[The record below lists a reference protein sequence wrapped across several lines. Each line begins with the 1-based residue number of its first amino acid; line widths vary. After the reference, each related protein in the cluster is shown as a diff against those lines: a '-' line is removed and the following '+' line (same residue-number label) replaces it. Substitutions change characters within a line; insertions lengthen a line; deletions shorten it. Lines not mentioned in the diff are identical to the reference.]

1 MTKKTTRKE
10 EYNQNQQ
17 ALFMAFELGATKWV
31 LGFSIG
37 LGQKPR
43 KRTIDAG
50 NLNSLQQEIK
60 AAKERFGL
68 SENATVYSCYESGR
82 DGFWIDRYLKT
93 VRVQNFVI
101 DSSSIEVN
109 RRRRRAKTD
118 SLDVEGL
125 LKLLIRHHLGD
136 KKVFSIVRVPSEEE
150 EDRRHLHRGFQTLK
164 KEKTRTT
171 NRIRGLLATQGIRVT
186 RLELSDRQLEA
197 IRTWNKQGLG
207 EGLKSRLR
215 MEWQRVLQLREQ
227 MRQLR
232 AERQI
237 QLKDEKR
244 LAIAQVKQLTQLRAI
259 GPETSWIV
267 AHEIFWRDFRNR
279 RQVGALVG
287 LAPTPYDSGESN
299 REQGI
304 SKAGN
309 RHVRAIAIELAW
321 SWVRHQPNSKLTQWF
336 RQRFSGAGKRA
347 RKIGIVAVAR
357 RLIIELWRFLRTG
370 AIPEGALLKSQS
382 SITVTE

>member
-10 EYNQNQQ
+10 EYSENQQ
-17 ALFMAFELGATKWV
+17 ALFMAFELGASKWV

-50 NLNSLQQEIK
+50 NLGSLQQEIK
-60 AAKERFGL
+60 AAQERFGL
-68 SENATVYSCYESGR
+68 SENAEVKSCYESGR
-82 DGFWIDRYLKT
+82 DGFWIHRYLET
-93 VRVQNFVI
+93 VGVQNFVI

-109 RRRRRAKTD
+109 RKRRRAKTD
-118 SLDVEGL
+118 SLDAESL
-125 LKLLIRHHLGD
+125 LKLLIHYHLGE
-136 KKVFSIVRVPSEEE
+136 KKAFSVVRVPSEEE

-171 NRIRGLLATQGIRVT
+171 NRIRGLLATQSVRMP

-197 IRTWNKQGLG
+197 IRIWNGTGLG
-207 EGLKSRLR
+207 EGLKNRLR
-215 MEWQRVLQLREQ
+215 IEWQRVLQLREQ
-227 MRQLR
+227 MRELR
-232 AERQI
+232 GERQSR
-237 QLKDEKR
+237 LKDQKR
-244 LAIAQVKQLTQLRAI
+244 LEIAQVKQLSTLRSI

-267 AHEIFWRDFRNR
+267 VHEILWRDFRNS
-279 RQVGALVG
+279 RQVGAFVG
-287 LAPTPYDSGESN
+287 LAPSPYDSGDSK

-321 SWVRHQPNSKLTQWF
+321 SWVRHQPNSKLTLWF
-336 RQRFSGAGKRA
+336 KQRFGGAGKRA
-347 RKIGIVAVAR
+347 RKVGIVAVAR
-357 RLIIELWRFLRTG
+357 RLIIALWRFVQTG
-370 AIPEGALLKSQS
+370 AIPEGALLKAQA
-382 SITVTE
+382 

>member
-1 MTKKTTRKE
+1 MAKKTTRKD
-10 EYNQNQQ
+10 EYNENQQ
-17 ALFMAFELGATKWV
+17 ALFMAFELGASKWV

-50 NLNSLQQEIK
+50 NLKAVEQEIK

-68 SENATVYSCYESGR
+68 SENAVVKSCYESGR
-82 DGFWIDRYLKT
+82 DGFWIHRYLGT
-93 VRVQNFVI
+93 IQVQNLVI

-118 SLDVEGL
+118 GLDVEGL

-150 EDRRHLHRGFQTLK
+150 EDRRHLHRGFGTLK

-171 NRIRGLLATQGIRVT
+171 NRMRGLLANQGVRPT
-186 RLELSDRQLEA
+186 RLELSDRELDA
-197 IRTWNKQGLG
+197 IRLWNGKGLG

-215 MEWQRVLQLREQ
+215 IEWQRVLQLREQ
-227 MRQLR
+227 IRLLR
-232 AERQI
+232 AARQS
-237 QLKDEKR
+237 QLKDNER
-244 LAIAQVKQLTQLRAI
+244 PEIAQVKQLNTLRAI
-259 GPETSWIV
+259 GPESSWTIV
-267 AHEIFWRDFRNR
+267 HELLWRDFRNR

-309 RHVRAIAIELAW
+309 RHVRRIAIELAW
-321 SWVRHQPNSKLTQWF
+321 SWVRHQPKSKLTLWF
-336 RQRFSGAGKRA
+336 LGRFGGAGKRA
-347 RKIGIVAVAR
+347 RKVGIVALAR
-357 RLIIELWRFLRTG
+357 RLIIDLWRFLRNG
-370 AIPEGALLKSQS
+370 VIPEGALLKS
-382 SITVTE
+382 EA

>member
-1 MTKKTTRKE
+1 
-10 EYNQNQQ
+10 
-17 ALFMAFELGATKWV
+17 MAFELGASKWV

-50 NLNSLQQEIK
+50 NLKAVEQEIK
-60 AAKERFGL
+60 AAKKRCGL
-68 SENATVYSCYESGR
+68 SENSVVKSCYESGR
-82 DGFWIDRYLKT
+82 DGFWIHRYLGT
-93 VRVQNFVI
+93 IQVQNLVI

-118 SLDVEGL
+118 GLDVEGL

-150 EDRRHLHRGFQTLK
+150 EDRRHLHRGFGTLK

-171 NRIRGLLATQGIRVT
+171 NRMRGLLASQGVRPT
-186 RLELSDRQLEA
+186 RLELSDRELDA
-197 IRTWNKQGLG
+197 IRLWNGKGLG

-227 MRQLR
+227 IRLLR
-232 AERQI
+232 AARQS
-237 QLKDEKR
+237 QLKDNER
-244 LAIAQVKQLTQLRAI
+244 PEIAQVKQLNTLRAI
-259 GPETSWIV
+259 GPESSWTIV
-267 AHEIFWRDFRNR
+267 HELLWRDFRNR

-321 SWVRHQPNSKLTQWF
+321 SWVRHQPKSKLTLWF
-336 RQRFSGAGKRA
+336 LRRFDSAGKRA
-347 RKIGIVAVAR
+347 RKVGIVALAR
-357 RLIIELWRFLRTG
+357 RLIIDLWRFLRTG
-370 AIPEGALLKSQS
+370 AIPEGALLKA
-382 SITVTE
+382 

>member
-1 MTKKTTRKE
+1 MTKKTTRKD
-10 EYNQNQQ
+10 EYNGNQQ
-17 ALFMAFELGATKWV
+17 VLFMAFELGASKWL

-43 KRTIDAG
+43 KRSVDAG
-50 NLNSLQQEIK
+50 EIKSLQQEIK
-60 AAKERFGL
+60 GAKERFGL
-68 SENATVYSCYESGR
+68 SEDAAVKSCYESGR
-82 DGFWIDRYLKT
+82 DAFWLHRYLET
-93 VRVQNFVI
+93 VGIKNLVI

-136 KKVFSIVRVPSEEE
+136 KKVFSVVRVPSEEE
-150 EDRRHLHRGFQTLK
+150 EDRRHLHRELRTLK

-171 NRIRGLLATQGIRVT
+171 NRIKGLLATQGVRVM
-186 RLELSDRQLEA
+186 RLDLSDSQLDR
-197 IRTWNKQGLG
+197 IRKWDGTGLR

-215 MEWQRVLQLREQ
+215 IEWQRVLQLSQQIREVLVK
-227 MRQLR
+227 RQN
-232 AERQI
+232 

-244 LAIAQVKQLTQLRAI
+244 PEIEQVKQLTALKAI
-259 GPETSWIV
+259 GPESAWTIV
-267 AHEIFWRDFRNR
+267 HELLWRDFRNR

-287 LAPTPYDSGESN
+287 LTPTPYDSGESN

-309 RHVRAIAIELAW
+309 RHVRTIAIELAW
-321 SWVRHQPNSKLTQWF
+321 SWVRHQPTSKLTRWF
-336 RQRFSGAGKRA
+336 RQRFGGAGKRA
-347 RKIGIVAVAR
+347 RKVGIVAVAR
-357 RLIIELWRFLRTG
+357 RLMIDLWRFVQTG
-370 AIPEGALLKSQS
+370 AIPEGALLKA
-382 SITVTE
+382 E